1 MNMPTTWTLVADRT
15 RARLFSSSRA
25 TEPLFE
31 LRDFLNPDGRELAQ
45 DLVTDRSSRMPGM
58 VGRARGALEARTSP
72 GEHAAEVFAR
82 EICATLD
89 RGLVDRACDRLVL
102 IAAPEFLGLL
112 HGCASKRVREAI
124 AFELGKNLTSL
135 APEDIR
141 PYLPVQIWHE
151 LAG

>member
-1 MNMPTTWTLVADRT
+1 MPITWTLVADRT

-25 TEPLFE
+25 AEPLVE

-45 DLVTDRSSRMPGM
+45 ELVTDRASRMPAM
-58 VGRARGALEARTSP
+58 AGRARGALQARTSP
-72 GEHAAEVFAR
+72 EDHAANVFAR
-82 EICATLD
+82 EICTTLE
-89 RGLVDRACDRLVL
+89 RGLVERDCDRLVL
-102 IAAPEFLGLL
+102 IAAPEFLGRL
-112 HGCASKRVREAI
+112 HGCAGKRVLDAV

-135 APEDIR
+135 PPESIR

>member
-1 MNMPTTWTLVADRT
+1 MPTTWTLVADRT

-25 TEPLFE
+25 TEPLVE
-31 LRDFLNPDGRELAQ
+31 VRDFVNPDGRELAQ
-45 DLVTDRSSRMPGM
+45 ELVTDRPSRMPGM

-72 GEHAAEVFAR
+72 EEHAAEVFAR
-82 EICATLD
+82 GICTVLD
-89 RGLVDRACDRLVL
+89 RGLVDRECERLVL

-112 HGCASKRVREAI
+112 HGCASKRVHEAI

-135 APEDIR
+135 AAEDIR
-141 PYLPVQIWHE
+141 PYLPVQVWHE